1 MKLRKGISRTL
12 VAGIIVVI
20 VIIAAVAFISLSRHP
35 TTTTPVNVTH
45 TTNTTTTKTNVT
57 VPTTNVTS
65 IPSSI
70 TVDEATPP
78 VSVDPASSF
87 DVAGGELLQNVYQ
100 TLVFYNGTNTSSFV
114 GVLAENYTVLNNG
127 TTYVFHLWP
136 FITFSNGDPLN
147 ATDVWFSVYRTML
160 MNLGI
165 SVYVSQGLSVNNGL
179 GFVGKLPSGATG
191 TIELPNGTLQALE
204 YAGYTFPSNKTQAY
218 EQAAYDL
225 AYILSHF
232 NVSNQ
237 TIQKVMSYP
246 YQAVVVVNP
255 YTVQFNL
262 QYPYSAFLAAISTS
276 AGAVVDP
283 VFVDEHGGVQ
293 IDTANTYL
301 STHAL
306 GSGPYMLETPLG
318 QSYVILQANPNYWA
332 SKVPQSERNFMLAI
346 PKIETIVIDYQT
358 NEALRISDLQSGK
371 AQIAQID
378 IIDLPQIIGSQGISY
393 IRTHTHYP
401 VMYNGTYGTV
411 YVWGP
416 SPQIDF
422 LAIDAYQYP
431 FNITN
436 VRLAIAHAI
445 NATQIQQQVYDGL
458 ALSYVGPNDPSLPF
472 YNSSIQGYTYDPAL
486 SINLLT
492 QAGFSLT
499 LPNGTT
505 VNPGGTPFPTIV
517 LTYQTG
523 STALQDEALII
534 QQQLAQIGIKV
545 QLNPESTVT
554 IVESYLNP
562 PNSSSY
568 PAFQLAANFPP
579 VLSPIDPAIYLMSQ
593 ARLHHGNPAFVDNP
607 EINSLIIQAVRTD
620 NPVQLQKI
628 FNEITELSL
637 QQAQYVWLDDFI
649 AYTVTAHGI
658 QGIYYSPGFDG
669 LFYATIY

>member
-283 VFVDEHGGVQ
+283 V
-293 IDTANTYL
+293 
-301 STHAL
+301 
-306 GSGPYMLETPLG
+306 
-318 QSYVILQANPNYWA
+318 
-332 SKVPQSERNFMLAI
+332 
-346 PKIETIVIDYQT
+346 
-358 NEALRISDLQSGK
+358 
-371 AQIAQID
+371 
-378 IIDLPQIIGSQGISY
+378 
-393 IRTHTHYP
+393 
-401 VMYNGTYGTV
+401 
-411 YVWGP
+411 
-416 SPQIDF
+416 
-422 LAIDAYQYP
+422 
-431 FNITN
+431 
-436 VRLAIAHAI
+436 
-445 NATQIQQQVYDGL
+445 
-458 ALSYVGPNDPSLPF
+458 
-472 YNSSIQGYTYDPAL
+472 
-486 SINLLT
+486 
-492 QAGFSLT
+492 
-499 LPNGTT
+499 
-505 VNPGGTPFPTIV
+505 
-517 LTYQTG
+517 
-523 STALQDEALII
+523 
-534 QQQLAQIGIKV
+534 
-545 QLNPESTVT
+545 
-554 IVESYLNP
+554 
-562 PNSSSY
+562 
-568 PAFQLAANFPP
+568 
-579 VLSPIDPAIYLMSQ
+579 
-593 ARLHHGNPAFVDNP
+593 
-607 EINSLIIQAVRTD
+607 
-620 NPVQLQKI
+620 
-628 FNEITELSL
+628 
-637 QQAQYVWLDDFI
+637 
-649 AYTVTAHGI
+649 
-658 QGIYYSPGFDG
+658 
-669 LFYATIY
+669 